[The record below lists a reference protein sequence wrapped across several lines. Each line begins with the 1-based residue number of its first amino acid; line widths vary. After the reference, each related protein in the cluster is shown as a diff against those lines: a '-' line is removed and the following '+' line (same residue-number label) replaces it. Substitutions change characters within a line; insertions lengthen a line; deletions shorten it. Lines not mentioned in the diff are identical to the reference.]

1 MSRLPKPLKATI
13 SFVIASTITQGLTLL
28 ATPLFVRIMS
38 PEQIG
43 IVTNFNSWT
52 VLIGIIVNMVL
63 YTNSYVIAINEYPKQ
78 KYQYT
83 SCALFLSM
91 ISACLFLIL
100 YIFFPVMFESA
111 FHINTRLM
119 YLMCVG
125 FIFLPATNFWLAL
138 QRYEYNY
145 ISVLIV
151 SVLSAVFAIGLS
163 IGAVF
168 YARESGTSTA
178 EARLFGTYLVNVVIG
193 GIFTVYILGK
203 GKCIWNK
210 EFYKFI
216 LIVNTPM
223 IVHSLA
229 KNILDVSDRVMITS
243 LVGNAEA
250 GIYGTLYS
258 ISTLIMIIWNAI
270 NMGITP
276 YMFSQLNE
284 IEKCKESLKKFINI
298 LLEIFFIFSLVFVL
312 VSPEIIKIFTV
323 DDYVE
328 AINVVP
334 PIISGCFI
342 TAVYSL
348 MGNVLLYNKK
358 TVSVMKATI
367 IASIVNVILNRIFIP
382 VFGYHVAAYTT
393 IVGYIVLCISLYL
406 SIRKIKNKTADFFDF
421 QFATKIII
429 LNVILS
435 CMIIILF
442 RYLLIRYGIVILVLG
457 MMIYKRNR
465 IFQILSTVKK

>member
-28 ATPLFVRIMS
+28 VTPLFVRIMS
-38 PEQIG
+38 PEEIG

-63 YTNSYVIAINEYPKQ
+63 YTNSYVIAISEYPNQ

-83 SCALFLSM
+83 SCALFVSM
-91 ISACLFLIL
+91 ISASLFLLL
-100 YIFFPVMFESA
+100 YKIFPTMFENT
-111 FHINTRLM
+111 FHLNTRLM
-119 YLMCVG
+119 YLMCIG
-125 FIFLPATNFWLAL
+125 FIFLPATNFWLTL
-138 QRYEYNY
+138 QRYEYKY

-163 IGAVF
+163 VSAVF
-168 YARESGTSTA
+168 YARKSGISTA

-193 GIFTVYILGK
+193 VVFTVYIFSK
-203 GKCIWNK
+203 GKKIWNK

-223 IVHSLA
+223 IVHSLS
-229 KNILDVSDRVMITS
+229 KNILDVSDRVMITA

-258 ISTLIMIIWNAI
+258 ISMLIMIIWNAI

-276 YMFSQLNE
+276 YMFSQLNTIDE
-284 IEKCKESLKKFINI
+284 CKESLKKFINI
-298 LLEIFFIFSLVFVL
+298 LLKMFFIFSIVFVL
-312 VSPEIIKIFTV
+312 VSPEIIKLFTS
-323 DDYVE
+323 DDYVKS
-328 AINVVP
+328 INVVP

-358 TVSVMKATI
+358 TVSVMKATVV
-367 IASIVNVILNRIFIP
+367 ASLVNVFLNRILIP
-382 VFGYHVAAYTT
+382 VFGYHAAAYTT
-393 IVGYIVLCISLYL
+393 IAGYIVLCFSLYL
-406 SIRKIKNKTADFFDF
+406 SIRKIKNKTAEFFDF
-421 QFATKIII
+421 QFATKIIVCN
-429 LNVILS
+429 LILS
-435 CMIIILF
+435 CIIIILF
-442 RYLLIRYGIVILVLG
+442 PYPLIRYGIVMLIFLL
-457 MMIYKRNR
+457 IIHKRNM
-465 IFQILSTVKK
+465 IFQIITIIKK

>member
-1 MSRLPKPLKATI
+1 
-13 SFVIASTITQGLTLL
+13 
-28 ATPLFVRIMS
+28 
-38 PEQIG
+38 
-43 IVTNFNSWT
+43 
-52 VLIGIIVNMVL
+52 
-63 YTNSYVIAINEYPKQ
+63 
-78 KYQYT
+78 
-83 SCALFLSM
+83 
-91 ISACLFLIL
+91 
-100 YIFFPVMFESA
+100 MFESA

-151 SVLSAVFAIGLS
+151 SVLSAVFAVGLS

-193 GIFTVYILGK
+193 VIFTVYILGK

-457 MMIYKRNR
+457 IMIYKRNR
-465 IFQILSTVKK
+465 IFQILSMVKK